1 MLDVMVLWF
10 QTAYHLQRE
19 GRDCQFHVHA
29 GQCGRSGA
37 AEGGAFH
44 RRALRQTRR
53 GPRLHQQRSVLQAL
67 HKRHTADNQ
76 AEKQN
81 EELIDECLGQSAAQK
96 TLHH

>member
-19 GRDCQFHVHA
+19 GRDCQFHVYA

-44 RRALRQTRR
+44 RRALRQTSR
-53 GPRLHQQRSVLQAL
+53 GPRLHQQRSVLQTL